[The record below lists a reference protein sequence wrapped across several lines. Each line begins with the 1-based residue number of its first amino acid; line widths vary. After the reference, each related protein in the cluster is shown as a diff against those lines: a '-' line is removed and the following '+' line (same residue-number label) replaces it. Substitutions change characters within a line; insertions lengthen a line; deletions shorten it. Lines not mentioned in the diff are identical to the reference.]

1 MYRTWRELEVPNDDE
16 IRTPK
21 NIKGYS
27 KIPYNNTEVVRAIG
41 TIWQPLLNIRPFAFG
56 EDILFDIRDQIHR
69 NTLSSTACGQR
80 HKQFIIPLN
89 LESDA
94 QRESNE
100 KTKVKLLSHLV
111 LAVATKV
118 VDDLSNIEIKIYDS
132 LPTFGDL
139 DRIEAA
145 AQAVV
150 RYSGWLPMNLEPA
163 KPVER
168 NFVPVQQR
176 VQTPVQNGAFA
187 CGLHVVLVA
196 WALML
201 GIPVHPDT
209 RRRNRENFSDRDFQT
224 LGQEIVNRAILGQMD
239 SRTIQAFLNASGMS
253 EEQDVEDESIRVPYV
268 LATAIPDVPTL
279 LTFVEGEQ
287 DLDDVWRCTQ
297 LP

>member
-1 MYRTWRELEVPNDDE
+1 MEIEVPNDDE
-16 IRTPK
+16 IHTSK
-21 NIKGYS
+21 NTEGYS
-27 KIPYNNTEVVRAIG
+27 KIPYNNDEVVRAIG

-56 EDILFDIRDQIHR
+56 EDILFDICDQEYR
-69 NTLSSTACGQR
+69 NTVNAIACGQR
-80 HKQFIIPLN
+80 HTHFIMPLN

-94 QRESNE
+94 QRKSDE
-100 KTKVKLLSHLV
+100 KTKTKLLSHLV

-118 VDDLSNIEIKIYDS
+118 VDDLSDVEIKIYDS
-132 LPTFGDL
+132 LPACVDL

-150 RYSGWLPMNLEPA
+150 RFSRWLGTDPESA

-176 VQTPVQNGAFA
+176 VPTPVQHGQFA

-201 GIPVHPDT
+201 GIPLHHDT
-209 RRRNRENFSDRDFQT
+209 CRRRNRGETFSDRDFQT
-224 LGQEIVNRAILGQMD
+224 LGQDIVNRAIVGRMD

-253 EEQDVEDESIRVPYV
+253 EEQDVEDESVRVPYV
-268 LATAIPDVPTL
+268 RATAIPDVVPTL
-279 LTFVEGEQ
+279 VKFVEEEQ
-287 DLDDVWRCTQ
+287 SEDEVWQCTK